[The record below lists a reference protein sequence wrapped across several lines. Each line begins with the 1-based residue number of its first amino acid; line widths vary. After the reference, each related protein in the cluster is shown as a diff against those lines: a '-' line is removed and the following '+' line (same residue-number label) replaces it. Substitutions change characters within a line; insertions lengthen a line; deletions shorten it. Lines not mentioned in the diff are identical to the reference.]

1 MEDVNISIEAE
12 RIELAS
18 FLTNKFSN
26 QITELHNQ
34 EHGSDGFV
42 CFLSCGS

>member
-18 FLTNKFSN
+18 FLTNTFSQSN
-26 QITELHNQ
+26 YRIA
-34 EHGSDGFV
+34 
-42 CFLSCGS
+42 